1 MLSVWLALIP
11 VEVSAQGSGVEGAQ
25 TTVDD
30 LIQTDAAW
38 DPLLSVTVTIPN
50 TGSVWHC
57 VATGSADAVN
67 PGSGVDNQY
76 RFVLSLDSTSIAV
89 GSACERTIDFNQNAG
104 VNDPNRLEVSS
115 TCTFKSISAGNHSI
129 RWMARKVAAS
139 DADLTVDDSS
149 LSVVCSDNVL

>member
-76 RFVLSLDSTSIAV
+76 RFVLSLDSPSIAV
-89 GSACERTIDFNQNAG
+89 GSACESVLLTSIKMLVLMTRIG
-104 VNDPNRLEVSS
+104 LRLAAPAPLKVSVQV
-115 TCTFKSISAGNHSI
+115 TTAFVGW
-129 RWMARKVAAS
+129 RERLQQV
-139 DADLTVDDSS
+139 TQT
-149 LSVVCSDNVL
+149 